1 MKKII
6 LALMMISSF
15 LFSATSPFVNDKY
28 ANISGYCFSFS
39 AGSTVINHSNTSN
52 LEFWSLSTN
61 SGYRYFHSFAS
72 YASDIPQYQFASEET
87 VYYGTQVN
95 ISFCTPCN
103 APNIF
108 NSSTGVCSAPPTC
121 TSTQE
126 LINNVCVE
134 KCPSGQERIEGTCV
148 NSCNQMLGEYRKS
161 DGTCQDCLPYTN
173 FASRAFCACDSQGSS
188 YTDQGRSI
196 FLKTTGNYTYKQT
209 NVMCDNG
216 LRVAVYTDPVVIN
229 PNDYNATLNA
239 NGTVSPDTNH
249 TTTPTDTNSTY
260 TPPVQTNND
269 VVEAIK
275 ATTDV
280 SKEIKGEIGK
290 VATDVKAM
298 NEHLAKQGT
307 TFNEVLAAIK
317 ANGTENAKSN
327 QLLGD
332 VNTGLTQFKNKF
344 GQWVDDTKNNS
355 ANEVNA
361 INGTTSAVN
370 NQGKNITDKLDE
382 VIKAIKEDGNGTS
395 PTDNNNTGKEIDLN
409 ETNKKLD
416 TLHDDNNKTH
426 SILDKIAGFLD
437 SNTTVDTNRSG
448 SSLTI
453 SDMLPDGGWG
463 WFTTNSIKPKF
474 NISSNNCYCQTAE
487 FTVAGRNFIFPPKE
501 LLDKIPFGIISNIM
515 MAFIYILGLKSF
527 LRN

>member
-6 LALMMISSF
+6 LALMM
-15 LFSATSPFVNDKY
+15 T
-28 ANISGYCFSFS
+28 FSFS
-39 AGSTVINHSNTSN
+39 FAVQSELCVSINGNYVKVLLAGYWGDYASGVCISVNGYDVSKNKYFVKDGGSCYWN
-52 LEFWSLSTN
+52 ASAF
-61 SGYRYFHSFAS
+61 SGYA
-72 YASDIPQYQFASEET
+72 
-87 VYYGTQVN
+87 YYLT
-95 ISFCTPCN
+95 TT
-103 APNIF
+103 A
-108 NSSTGVCSAPPTC
+108 CSPTPTC
-121 TSTQE
+121 TASQE

-134 KCPSGQERIEGTCV
+134 KCPSGQERIDGVCV
-148 NSCNQMLGEYRKS
+148 NSCNQMIGEFRKS
-161 DGTCQDCLPYTN
+161 DGTCQDCVPYTN
-173 FASRAFCACDSQGSS
+173 FSSRSFCACDSQGTT
-188 YTDQGRSI
+188 YTPQA
-196 FLKTTGNYTYKQT
+196 LVTTTQTNGNYSYKKT
-209 NVMCDNG
+209 NITCDNG
-216 LRVAVYTDPVVIN
+216 LRIAIYTDPVNIN
-229 PNDYNATLNA
+229 PQDYNATLNQ

-249 TTTPTDTNSTY
+249 TTTPTDNNSTY

-307 TFNEVLAAIK
+307 TFNETLTAIK
-317 ANGTENAKSN
+317 ANGTESVKTN
-327 QLLGD
+327 QLLTD
-332 VNTGLTQFKNKF
+332 LSASQSAFKTKFDQFATANQANANAQLGATNGVK
-344 GQWVDDTKNNS
+344 S
-355 ANEVNA
+355 AV
-361 INGTTSAVN
+361 NGTTNAVN
-370 NQGKNITDKLDE
+370 AQGKNITDKLDE

-395 PTDNNNTGKEIDLN
+395 PNDGNDTGKDIDLN

-426 SILDKIAGFLD
+426 SILDKISGFLD

-487 FTVAGRNFIFPPKE
+487 FTVAGRNFLFPSKE
-501 LLDKIPFGIISNIM
+501 LLDMIPFNAISNM
-515 MAFIYILGLKSF
+515 FMAFIYVLGLKSF